1 MAQRRGFAHPIG
13 SPVVLHRLDL
23 ATPDP
28 PALAADYATTIGLEF
43 WTVADLAVCSI
54 GPHTI
59 RLVPTREM
67 PVPAVVVVGAAVEEP
82 RSIEAFGM
90 RFDIE
95 PSAPAAAAQRSG

>member
-1 MAQRRGFAHPIG
+1 
-13 SPVVLHRLDL
+13 
-23 ATPDP
+23 
-28 PALAADYATTIGLEF
+28 
-43 WTVADLAVCSI
+43 VCSI

-67 PVPAVVVVGAAVEEP
+67 PVPAVLVIGAAVAEP

-95 PSAPAAAAQRSG
+95 PSTPAVAAQRSG